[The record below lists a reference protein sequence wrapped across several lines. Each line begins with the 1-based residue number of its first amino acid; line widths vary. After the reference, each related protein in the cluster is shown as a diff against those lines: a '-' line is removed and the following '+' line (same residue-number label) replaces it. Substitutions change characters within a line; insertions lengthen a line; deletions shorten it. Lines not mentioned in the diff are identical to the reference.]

1 MPTMD
6 GLTMFQKIRGRAAAP
21 ERAAT
26 PEPPQPQSQ
35 SQPQPPV
42 RPRPAPQRL
51 RAGNLVLDLGEHV
64 AYVMGRRLD
73 LPFVEFKLLAHLA
86 THQGEPQS
94 MGRLLMA
101 GWGTGDV
108 PGGRDMVKSAVYRL
122 RSRLSQA
129 DLNTTYIRTLR
140 GVGYVMPVQPGY
152 LYRD

>member
-6 GLTMFQKIRGRAAAP
+6 GLTMFQRIRSRSAPTEPAAP
-21 ERAAT
+21 
-26 PEPPQPQSQ
+26 PEPP
-35 SQPQPPV
+35 QPQPPV
-42 RPRPAPQRL
+42 RPRPAAQVI
-51 RAGNLVLDLGEHV
+51 RAGKLVLDMGEHA
-64 AYVMGRRLD
+64 AYVTGRRLD
-73 LPFVEFKLLAHLA
+73 LPFVEFKLLAQLA
-86 THQGEPQS
+86 AHQGAPQS

-140 GVGYVMPVQPGY
+140 GVGYVMPVQPTY